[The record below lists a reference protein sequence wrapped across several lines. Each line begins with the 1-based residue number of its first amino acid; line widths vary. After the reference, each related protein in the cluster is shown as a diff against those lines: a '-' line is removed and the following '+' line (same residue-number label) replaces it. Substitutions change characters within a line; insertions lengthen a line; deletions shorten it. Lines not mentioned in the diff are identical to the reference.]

1 MALGFMGGDSWGKG
15 RGLSALIPGG
25 CLERLAE
32 QLADLFLQGAIISAA
47 FSAFAGLLQS
57 EGFGGAFALQEASP
71 AVVGAVEF
79 WGLGLAGAVGFT
91 AGAAGGGEAAWKE
104 WEGDVQRDLFCWHL
118 FSCIHT
124 LGSMQVFSG

>member
-1 MALGFMGGDSWGKG
+1 M
-15 RGLSALIPGG
+15 
-25 CLERLAE
+25 
-32 QLADLFLQGAIISAA
+32 QGAIISAA

-91 AGAAGGGEAAWKE
+91 AGAAGGGEAAGQQG
-104 WEGDVQRDLFCWHL
+104 EGDEEGEIFLGWRAFFCLHR
-118 FSCIHT
+118 S
-124 LGSMQVFSG
+124 